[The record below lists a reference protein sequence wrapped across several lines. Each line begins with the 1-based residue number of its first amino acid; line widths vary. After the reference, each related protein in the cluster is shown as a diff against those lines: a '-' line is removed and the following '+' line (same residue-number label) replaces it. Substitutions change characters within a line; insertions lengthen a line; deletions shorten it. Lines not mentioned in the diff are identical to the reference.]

1 MCAGEGW
8 HLPGVPR
15 SHHNW
20 WAGQDAAGQHPAP
33 SLPAPGCACCKGGPR
48 ECGQQWSPM
57 STILTLV
64 SVGQT
69 WCQPPWVHPPALEPE
84 VGVSSPLP
92 PMAGFRGTFKCYTW
106 DSNGHT
112 NVSLPIHLH
121 HPQHMRMQHVFFL
134 PDSMALPKAFLIIMP
149 LPVSVQRQCCGL

>member
-1 MCAGEGW
+1 MGW
-8 HLPGVPR
+8 SGC
-15 SHHNW
+15 S
-20 WAGQDAAGQHPAP
+20 WAAP
-33 SLPAPGCACCKGGPR
+33 STFPACTRLCLLQRRTRRA
-48 ECGQQWSPM
+48 WAAVSPM

-149 LPVSVQRQCCGL
+149 LPVSVRRQCCGL